1 MNTKAV
7 IYDMDG
13 VLIDSEPLWIRTEI
27 EILGKL
33 GFPITHEM
41 CAKHMGLRTSE
52 VVDLY
57 YDKRPWKGKSKE
69 ETVSDILNRVTEL
82 ILTEGEALEGV
93 ESSVRYFRSLGL
105 KIALASSSAMS
116 LIETVLKKLELSNVF
131 EVVNSAEHLE
141 YGKPHPEI
149 FIQTAKDLG
158 IKPGECLVIEDSFN
172 GVLAAKA
179 AKMQVIAIPD
189 KEHRNDKGFV
199 IADYILNSLKEVEN
213 INIE

>member
-199 IADYILNSLKEVEN
+199 IADHILNSLKEVEN